1 MLTLNN
7 NKILTE
13 ISNHFS
19 VNSKQHIRLIGFALK
34 EFNQLCRL
42 DQSDATK
49 RSQLKK
55 EKIKIQILIMISS
68 VFVIVPLFVKFFE
81 KQLKDNI

>member
-55 EKIKIQILIMISS
+55 EKNQNTNI
-68 VFVIVPLFVKFFE
+68 
-81 KQLKDNI
+81 DNDLVSFRYCSIIC

>member
-49 RSQLKK
+49 RSQLKN
-55 EKIKIQILIMISS
+55 EKLQNTNID
-68 VFVIVPLFVKFFE
+68 
-81 KQLKDNI
+81 DNLVSFRYCSIIC